1 MNKIT
6 CSIIEKLV
14 ANSGYAITMDSLSEK
29 YSVSKRMIYNY
40 CDEIN
45 DFFHDN
51 GCEELIRIKKG
62 SIAFAG
68 DAQDG
73 KKVLR
78 LLSSL
83 GLYDYRANAS
93 ERVNLILLLLAIEH
107 DFIKIESMEEILSI
121 SRATLINDMKTVRKR
136 LDHIGAEFNENK
148 HFGFS
153 IDYPEIQKRDMIYY
167 VIQEMCDDN
176 KILFSEA
183 ICNPAINYARKL
195 LKIDR
200 YYLEASRAI
209 SFAEE
214 KNKVDLSDYDYYS
227 LVIILC
233 IMMNRIESG
242 NDIYLNNT
250 DFKENNA
257 SIRDFANDIRDY
269 LQKYI
274 PISEQEYCYLCL
286 CLRNFHFIINRTSIS
301 SSPINF
307 HVLVKNLL
315 YTLSNYYRIQLTD
328 DDILH
333 EYLTAHLSTCYHR
346 FKNGEIL
353 VNPFKEE
360 IIRNFESDF
369 LFLKENVGI
378 LEECFNKKIG
388 DDELTYILM
397 HILAAIERMK
407 LPRSLARII
416 VTSNAGIANANML
429 ATAIKEHFN
438 VEISDILSVH
448 TLYQK
453 IDSIDCDFIVSTTPI
468 DSKVPCVVVNA
479 VLEDENYQMIS
490 EAISA
495 VRKKNHSSVEP
506 STAVSENIPADGLL
520 VSDHLS
526 ENKIILNKEVS
537 DWKEAL
543 ISAGE
548 LLLWDNAISVNYLNQ
563 MISLVLKYGP
573 YIVFADGI
581 ALAHASPGDGVQ
593 KTAFSF
599 VRLSKPVLFDNS
611 LKLVNIIIA
620 FAIND
625 TPAETAMLINFMN
638 IINIPEFN
646 QKLMEAREKSEI
658 IEIISE
664 YEKRRSHNK
673 KQSAVQ

>member
-6 CSIIEKLV
+6 CNIIEKLV

-40 CDEIN
+40 CDEISE
-45 DFFHDN
+45 FFADN
-51 GCEELIRIKKG
+51 GCENLIRIKKG

-68 DAQDG
+68 SADDG
-73 KKVLR
+73 KRVLR

-93 ERVNLILLLLAIEH
+93 ERVNLILLLLAIER
-107 DFIKIESMEEILSI
+107 DFIKIESMEEMLSI
-121 SRATLINDMKTVRKR
+121 SRATLINDMKTVKER

-148 HFGFS
+148 HYGFS

-176 KILFSEA
+176 KVLFSEA
-183 ICNPAINYARKL
+183 ICNPAINYAKKL

-200 YYLEASRAI
+200 YYLEASKAI
-209 SFAEE
+209 SRAEE

-227 LVIILC
+227 LVSILC

-242 NDIYLNNT
+242 NNIYLNNT
-250 DFKENNA
+250 DFKENNV

-286 CLRNFHFIINRTSIS
+286 CLRNFHFIINRTSVS
-301 SSPINF
+301 SGPINF

-333 EYLTAHLSTCYHR
+333 EYLTAHLSACYHR
-346 FKNGEIL
+346 FKNGEKL
-353 VNPFKEE
+353 VNPFKDE
-360 IIRNFESDF
+360 IICNFRNDF

-407 LPRSLARII
+407 MPRSLARIV

-438 VEISDILSVH
+438 VEISEILSVH
-448 TLYQK
+448 NLYQK
-453 IDSIDCDFIVSTTPI
+453 INKINCDFIVSTTPI
-468 DSKVPCVVVNA
+468 DCDIPCVVVNA

-495 VRKKNHSSVEP
+495 VRKKNHSSVDLD
-506 STAVSENIPADGLL
+506 TIIDENVPADRLL
-520 VSDHLS
+520 VSDYLS
-526 ENKIILNKEVS
+526 ENKIILNKEVN

-599 VRLSKPVLFDNS
+599 VRLKKPVLFDNS
-611 LKLVNIIIA
+611 LKPVNIIIA

-646 QKLMEAREKSEI
+646 KKLMEAGEKSEI

-664 YEKRRSHNK
+664 YEERRPHKN
-673 KQSAVQ
+673 QSTL

>member
-136 LDHIGAEFNENK
+136 LDHIGAEFSENK

-333 EYLTAHLSTCYHR
+333 EYLTAHLSACYHR

-429 ATAIKEHFN
+429 ATAIREHFN

-599 VRLSKPVLFDNS
+599 VRLKKPVLFDNS
-611 LKLVNIIIA
+611 LKPVNIIIA

-646 QKLMEAREKSEI
+646 KKLMEAGEKSEI

-664 YEKRRSHNK
+664 YEERRPHKN
-673 KQSAVQ
+673 QSAL